1 MNIISA
7 IINLVNNP
15 ITHLTA
21 EYQGKNRANLAGK
34 ALEEFAKDLFAN
46 SFHLEGEERE
56 KALRKVFCYT
66 GSANNPPDMMLHN
79 GDAIEVK
86 KIESDSA
93 ALALN
98 SSHPKHKLYASS
110 TLISTACRNAEE
122 WSEKDII
129 YLVGVVKNNIL
140 KSLCFIY
147 GEDYCAEDQI
157 YSRIKNII
165 KESVENAPD
174 LDFSETNE
182 LGRVNFVDP
191 LKITYLR
198 VRGMWHIENPWKVF
212 SYIYQRNTEN
222 KFNFMAIISNEKW
235 ESLENCDELLTL
247 QNKRLNISDVEIK
260 NPNNPMKM
268 KNAKLVTYY
277 L

>member
-1 MNIISA
+1 MNIIRA

-46 SFHLEGEERE
+46 SFHLDGEERD
-56 KALRKVFCYT
+56 KALRQVFSYS
-66 GSANNPPDMMLHN
+66 GSANNPPDIMLHN
-79 GDAIEVK
+79 NDAIEVK
-86 KIESDSA
+86 KIENANS

-98 SSHPKHKLYASS
+98 SSHPKHKLFADS
-110 TLISTACRNAEE
+110 TLISNACRQAEN
-122 WSEKDII
+122 WTEKDII
-129 YLVGVVKNNIL
+129 YLVGVVDDNVL
-140 KSLCFIY
+140 SSLCFVY
-147 GEDYCAEDQI
+147 GMDYCADDTI
-157 YSRIKNII
+157 YSRIKSII
-165 KESVENAPD
+165 KESVENSPD
-174 LDFSETNE
+174 LDFSETKE

-212 SYIYQRNTEN
+212 SYVYQRNSNN
-222 KFNFMAIISNEKW
+222 KFNFMAIINNEKW
-235 ESLENCDELLTL
+235 ETLENRNDLLMIKNDRL
-247 QNKRLNISDVEIK
+247 QILDVEIK
-260 NPNNPMKM
+260 DPNNPMKM
-268 KNAKLVTYY
+268 KPAKLITYY